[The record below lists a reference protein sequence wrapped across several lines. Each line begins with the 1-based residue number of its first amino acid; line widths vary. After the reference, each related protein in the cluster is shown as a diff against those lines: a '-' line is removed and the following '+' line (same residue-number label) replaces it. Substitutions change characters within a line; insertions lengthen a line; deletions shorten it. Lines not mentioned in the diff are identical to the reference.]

1 MQVRDVMSTNVES
14 CSSNDS
20 IEAVAQKMKN
30 LNVGAIPV
38 VENGQVVGMIT
49 DRDLAVRGV
58 AENRSNAGDVATT
71 QSVVTCSPDMS
82 VDEAAALM
90 AQHQVRRLPVVENGQ
105 LVGIVALG
113 DLAVREQS
121 NEMAGGALTNISKPD
136 GQMQ

>member
-20 IEAVAQKMKN
+20 IEAVAQKMKD
-30 LNVGAIPV
+30 LNVGALPV

-49 DRDLAVRGV
+49 DRDLAVRGI
-58 AENRSNAGDVATT
+58 AENRSNVGDVATT
-71 QSVVTCSPDMS
+71 QSVVTCSPEMS
-82 VDEAAALM
+82 VDEVAAIM

-105 LVGIVALG
+105 IVGIVALG

>member
-14 CSSNDS
+14 CSTNDS
-20 IEAVAQKMKN
+20 IEAVAQKMKS

-58 AENRSNAGDVATT
+58 AEKRSNVGDVATT

-113 DLAVREQS
+113 DLAVRDQS